1 VTVTVTAIADWHWLF
16 AASVRPAAA
25 PAGVEAALVR
35 QAAGGDRRAFDEIY
49 RRYVDLVHRRLSRLI
64 GPDPD
69 REDLVQMIFLD
80 AFSALPSFRGEASFS
95 TWLYRII
102 VNVAYD
108 HLRRRRRVGVPLSIE
123 HLEAMVAHDLSPE
136 AATHQRREVARVL
149 GFVERLKP
157 KKRIA
162 FVLRTVEGLS
172 LDEIAAIVGA
182 EPPAVGQR
190 VKHAQREI
198 NAMLARDERRRGGA
212 R

>member
-1 VTVTVTAIADWHWLF
+1 MTELLCPWWL
-16 AASVRPAAA
+16 AVRVRPAAA
-25 PAGVEAALVR
+25 PAVAVDDSLVER
-35 QAAGGDRRAFDEIY
+35 AAGGDRRAFDELY
-49 RRYVDLVHRRLSRLI
+49 RRHVDLVYRRLSRLI

-69 REDLVQMIFLD
+69 REDLVQTIFLD
-80 AFSALPSFRGEASFS
+80 AFHALPSFRGEALFS

-108 HLRRRRRVGVPLSIE
+108 HLRRRRRAAVPLTVE
-123 HLEAMVAHDLSPE
+123 HLDAMVALDLSPE
-136 AATHQRREVARVL
+136 AAAHQRREVARVL
-149 GFVERLKP
+149 RFVERLKP

-182 EPPAVGQR
+182 EAPAVGQR

-198 NAMLARDERRRGGA
+198 NAMLERDERRRGGA
-212 R
+212 SCGP